1 MYVDLSNAAIAIR
14 RCSEFIKDA
23 IKLEYDSDADCE
35 VYSDMLMS
43 VLAEQII
50 GCDRKYTYRVE
61 GEMFASDA
69 ACFDLSKAEPWNIGK
84 EV

>member
-35 VYSDMLMS
+35 VYSDRLMG
-43 VLAEQII
+43 VLAEQIV
-50 GCDRKYTYRVE
+50 GCDRKCTYRVA
-61 GEMFASDA
+61 GEMFGPDA